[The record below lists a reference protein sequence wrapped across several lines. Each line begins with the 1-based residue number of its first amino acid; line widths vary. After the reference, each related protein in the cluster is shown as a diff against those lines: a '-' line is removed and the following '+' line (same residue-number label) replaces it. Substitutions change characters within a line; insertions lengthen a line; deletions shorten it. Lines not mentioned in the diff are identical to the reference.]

1 MLPEDR
7 RHDGLLLGQSM
18 RVNALLLPGQPRA
31 RGGWIDWAAEREAAE
46 EIRTRV
52 EVDCTS
58 IEQPV
63 GELSGG
69 NQQKVVLGRWLAAG
83 CRVLLCDEPTRGV
96 DAAAKGT
103 IHRLLREFVD
113 RGGGVLLA
121 SGELA
126 ELRAVCDRVLVMAE
140 GRIVAEFQSGWS
152 DAAVT
157 AAAFGSAGRDAVGAG
172 DDTEQPGSMRR

>member
-31 RGGWIDWAAEREAAE
+31 RAGWINRAAEWEAAE
-46 EIRTRV
+46 AIRTRV
-52 EVDCTS
+52 EIDCTS

-103 IHRLLREFVD
+103 IHRLIREFVD

-121 SGELA
+121 SGDLA
-126 ELRAVCDRVLVMAE
+126 ELRAICDRVLVMAG
-140 GRIVAEFQSGWS
+140 GRIVSEFSRGWS
-152 DAAVT
+152 DEAVT
-157 AAAFGSAGRDAVGAG
+157 AAAFGSAVPSAPGRGPESLEKAG
-172 DDTEQPGSMRR
+172 HRS